1 MEDTTTLLRFKKAY
15 GEKLIGLWLYES
27 LVGIDTDEWKVTQNK
42 IAKVKSVLQ
51 DVCYMLAERDKWV
64 DEHEFNGTNY
74 VAAPVTRRIVERVM
88 GKYFK
93 VVSTYYGDGLHVVL
107 RAYEY

>member
-1 MEDTTTLLRFKKAY
+1 MEDNTTTLLRFKKTY

-51 DVCYMLAERDKWV
+51 DVCYMLADNDKEIALHYYLSYINYLDQKTAYSI
-64 DEHEFNGTNY
+64 DE
-74 VAAPVTRRIVERVM
+74 M
-88 GKYFK
+88 
-93 VVSTYYGDGLHVVL
+93 DD
-107 RAYEY
+107 

>member
-1 MEDTTTLLRFKKAY
+1 MENNTTTLLRFKKTY

-51 DVCYMLAERDKWV
+51 DVCYLLADKDMDTATHYYLAYIRLLDQKV
-64 DEHEFNGTNY
+64 NHILDEL
-74 VAAPVTRRIVERVM
+74 
-88 GKYFK
+88 
-93 VVSTYYGDGLHVVL
+93 D
-107 RAYEY
+107 

>member
-1 MEDTTTLLRFKKAY
+1 MTTMTREEAIRRYMEDNTTTLLRFKRTY

-51 DVCYMLAERDKWV
+51 DVCYMLADN
-64 DEHEFNGTNY
+64 DEEIALHYYLSYINYLDQKTNH
-74 VAAPVTRRIVERVM
+74 ILDEL
-88 GKYFK
+88 
-93 VVSTYYGDGLHVVL
+93 D
-107 RAYEY
+107 

>member
-1 MEDTTTLLRFKKAY
+1 MKGVLIMTTMTREEAIRRYMEDNTTTLLRFKRTY

-51 DVCYMLAERDKWV
+51 DVCYMLADN
-64 DEHEFNGTNY
+64 DEEIALHYYLSYINYLDQKTNH
-74 VAAPVTRRIVERVM
+74 ILDEL
-88 GKYFK
+88 
-93 VVSTYYGDGLHVVL
+93 D
-107 RAYEY
+107 